1 MTLSPEHK
9 PVLLEESLEAL
20 QVKRDGRYIDCTI
33 GGGGH
38 AMAILEKSTPGG
50 KLLGLDADPKAIEA
64 AGERLIRFG
73 KNVTLVNENF
83 RYIEDICTRLS
94 FCPVDGIL
102 LDLGMSSLQLV
113 EPERGFSFQQ
123 DAPLD
128 MRFSPDQ
135 TLTAADIVN
144 DYSEADLSYLLHEY
158 GEERRSRQIARRIV
172 ENRPLETT
180 LELARTVER
189 AVGGVRGKI
198 HPATRTF
205 QALRITVNEEM
216 ESLKLILEQST
227 NLLRSGGRIAV
238 ISFHSLEDRMVKD
251 FFRRESTGCLCPP
264 RTPMC
269 LCGHTPSLKVVTRK
283 PIRPSPAEVATNPRS
298 RSAKLRVAELIS
310 T

>member
-9 PVLLEESLEAL
+9 PVLLEECLEVL
-20 QVKRDGRYIDCTI
+20 QIKRGGRYIDCTI

-38 AMAILEKSTPGG
+38 ALAILEKSSPGG
-50 KLLGLDADPKAIEA
+50 KLLGLDADPRAIEA
-64 AGERLIRFG
+64 AGDKLIRFG
-73 KNVTLVNENF
+73 NDVILVNENF
-83 RYIEDICTRLS
+83 RHLEDICTGLS

-102 LDLGMSSLQLV
+102 LDLGMSSLQLA

-128 MRFSPDQ
+128 MRFSPTQ

-144 DYSEADLSYLLHEY
+144 GYSEADLSHLLYEY
-158 GEERRSRQIARRIV
+158 GEERRSRQIARRIA
-172 ENRPLETT
+172 ESRPLETT
-180 LELARTVER
+180 LELARTVEQ

-205 QALRITVNEEM
+205 QALRIAVNEELGN
-216 ESLKLILEQST
+216 LKLALAQSIH
-227 NLLRSGGRIAV
+227 LLTSGGRVAV
-238 ISFHSLEDRMVKD
+238 ISFHSLEDRLVKD

-269 LCGHTPSLKVVTRK
+269 LCGHTPSLKSISRK
-283 PIRPSPAEVATNPRS
+283 PVRPLPAEVAANPRS
-298 RSAKLRVAELIS
+298 RSAKLRVAELI
-310 T
+310 